1 MAATGRDLYNLAMQH
16 KGEKYVNVLV
26 PKDNAN
32 WKGPWDCAELASWAV
47 FQTAGVLYGCSNN
60 DANPS
65 VADAYSGAWVRD
77 ASNGKLR
84 TATQEVANNTAGVIL
99 IRRPPTPG
107 SMGHVAISS
116 GKGTTIEAAGVNL
129 GVREGSVNGR
139 LWHFF
144 VLIPQLTYA
153 ATAFV
158 AKPKALPVLLE
169 LKDPPMTGD
178 LVRQVQQALSE
189 KGVDPGVIDGEYG
202 PHTATAVQAF
212 QTMNRLVAD
221 GVVGPATAKRLGVN
235 WPSPG

>member
-1 MAATGRDLYNLAMQH
+1 MAATGLDLYNLAMKH

-47 FQTAGVLYGCSNN
+47 FQTAGALYGCNHNN
-60 DANPS
+60 AKPAA
-65 VADAYSGAWVRD
+65 ADAYSGAWVRD
-77 ASNGKLR
+77 ASNGTLSR
-84 TATQEVANNTAGVIL
+84 ATQDVANNTAGVIL

-107 SMGHVAISS
+107 AMGHVAISS

-144 VLIPQLTYA
+144 VLIPQLTYV
-153 ATAFV
+153 ATDFR
-158 AKPKALPVLLE
+158 AKPRQLPLLLE
-169 LKDPPMTGD
+169 IKDPPMTGD
-178 LVRQVQQALSE
+178 LVKQVQQALSA
-189 KGVDPGVIDGEYG
+189 KGVNPGVIDGEYG
-202 PHTATAVQAF
+202 PHTAAAVQAF

-221 GVVGPATAKRLGVN
+221 GVVGPATAKKLGVN
-235 WPSPG
+235 WPNPG